1 MILTVHV
8 KPNARATT
16 LEWLDED
23 TLKISVT
30 VPPEKGKANKAVI
43 EVIAKE
49 LKIAKTTI
57 KLIRGGTTRIK
68 QFEIKRIG
76 VRS

>member
-8 KPNARATT
+8 KPNARQES

-30 VPPEKGKANKAVI
+30 VPAEKGKANKAVI
-43 EVIAKE
+43 ESLARE
-49 LKIAKTTI
+49 LKVAKTTI
-57 KLIRGGTTRIK
+57 ELIRGGTTRIK
-68 QFEIKRIG
+68 QFKI
-76 VRS
+76 

>member
-8 KPNARATT
+8 KPGASKES

-30 VPPEKGKANKAVI
+30 APPEKGKANKAVI
-43 EVIAKE
+43 EAIAEELGIAKS
-49 LKIAKTTI
+49 TI
-57 KLIRGGTTRIK
+57 ELIRGGTARIK
-68 QFEIKRIG
+68 QFKI
-76 VRS
+76 

>member
-8 KPNARATT
+8 KPNAKQES
-16 LEWLDED
+16 LEWMDED

-43 EVIAKE
+43 ELLAEE
-49 LKIAKTTI
+49 LNIAKTTI
-57 KLIRGGTTRIK
+57 ELVRGGTTRIK
-68 QFEIKRIG
+68 QFK
-76 VRS
+76 V

>member
-8 KPNARATT
+8 KPNAKHESV
-16 LEWLDED
+16 EWMDED

-43 EVIAKE
+43 ELLAKE
-49 LKIAKTTI
+49 LNIAKTTI
-57 KLIRGGTTRIK
+57 ELVRGGTTRIK
-68 QFEIKRIG
+68 QFKL
-76 VRS
+76 

>member
-8 KPNARATT
+8 KPNAKQES
-16 LEWLDED
+16 LEWMDED

-43 EVIAKE
+43 ELLAKE
-49 LKIAKTTI
+49 LNIAKTTI
-57 KLIRGGTTRIK
+57 ELVRGGTTRIK
-68 QFEIKRIG
+68 QFK
-76 VRS
+76 V